1 MIIHP
6 TSVICVSVC
15 PNEEVF
21 IQFLNYFSFD
31 VVISLT
37 KGSVLIQSE
46 FEIFVL
52 VSQGRRE

>member
-15 PNEEVF
+15 SNEEVF
-21 IQFLNYFSFD
+21 IQFLNFFSFD
-31 VVISLT
+31 VVIRCD
-37 KGSVLIQSE
+37 KGKSSSSE

>member
-21 IQFLNYFSFD
+21 IQFVIYFSFD
-31 VVISLT
+31 VVIRFD
-37 KGSVLIQSE
+37 KGKSSYSVG
-46 FEIFVL
+46 V
-52 VSQGRRE
+52 